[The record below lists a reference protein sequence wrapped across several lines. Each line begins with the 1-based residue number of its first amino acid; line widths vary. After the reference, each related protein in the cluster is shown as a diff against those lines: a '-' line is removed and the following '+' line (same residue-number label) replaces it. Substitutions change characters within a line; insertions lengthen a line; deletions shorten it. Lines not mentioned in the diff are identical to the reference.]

1 MKHLNTELDL
11 TLGSDHIKMCC
22 DYKYYIRKIRNGRAC
37 SVSGAGIV
45 EDGSE
50 KIITGF
56 QQEGERHEYTCY
68 WEWF

>member
-1 MKHLNTELDL
+1 
-11 TLGSDHIKMCC
+11 MCC

-37 SVSGAGIV
+37 CVSGAEIV